1 MATYTLRT
9 RLPLPVAEARW
20 VVEVALRDE
29 GFVVLAQIDLTAA
42 ARTAAMTDESPYLVL
57 GACNPA
63 WVSSAL
69 QADPSIGALLPCHV
83 VIRAD
88 GDATIVETV
97 DPTVTLAV
105 ADEPAVMLFA
115 GQIRS
120 AFIRVLARLDRMVT
134 GKDTAAQTTARDGAE
149 PGDAAV
155 ACVAPFTEE

>member
-42 ARTAAMTDESPYLVL
+42 ARTASMTDESPYLVL

-134 GKDTAAQTTARDGAE
+134 GKDSVGRVAARDDGGTAE
-149 PGDAAV
+149 ASVAAH
-155 ACVAPFTEE
+155 AEE